1 MRKNAI
7 NRIKYLVKIKK
18 RSEKNGLKRTGIKYL
33 TRILFTNVKIYLQ
46 KNAKNLIKFRIKFK
60 NSRG

>member
-18 RSEKNGLKRTGIKYL
+18 AQRRKWTKTDQHKIFNPYSIYESKKIFTEKG
-33 TRILFTNVKIYLQ
+33 
-46 KNAKNLIKFRIKFK
+46 
-60 NSRG
+60 